1 MIDVEMKKFIM
12 QLEYDKGSFHIEF
25 DTEEDEKKFKEIFK
39 EKMKYDIADVFKPST
54 SHCLSLLF
62 NQNVYWHY
70 YGTSKIFQIKFD
82 TNQFIDFNSDEWKE
96 VLQKCQI
103 YYTASGKLAGNK
115 KMLDN
120 FLQYCREKH
129 LNIKIIKDK
138 LLF

>member
-1 MIDVEMKKFIM
+1 
-12 QLEYDKGSFHIEF
+12 
-25 DTEEDEKKFKEIFK
+25 
-39 EKMKYDIADVFKPST
+39 MKYDAVDMFKPST
-54 SHCLSLLF
+54 THCLSLFF

-120 FLQYCREKH
+120 FINYCREKQ

-138 LLF
+138 RLF